1 MNEKEFM
8 KKLGKKLSN
17 TNQEKLKEILMES
30 MDADT
35 FHLNP
40 YDIDLLHKEDLT
52 DNPFE

>member
-1 MNEKEFM
+1 MNEEEFM
-8 KKLGKKLSN
+8 KKLWKNLSN
-17 TNQEKLKEILMES
+17 TDQEKLKEILMGS

-40 YDIDLLHKEDLT
+40 YDINLIHAEDLT

>member
-1 MNEKEFM
+1 M
-8 KKLGKKLSN
+8 G
-17 TNQEKLKEILMES
+17 S

-40 YDIDLLHKEDLT
+40 CDIDLLHKEDLT